1 MLKKD
6 VKKAAD
12 NEVVFEMMNAYA
24 LLIANSNIRRLKTK
38 ALEAKCQYLGA
49 ELIERGIL
57 TSDQVERL
65 IAGC

>member
-12 NEVVFEMMNAYA
+12 NEVIFEMMNAYA

-38 ALEAKCQYLGA
+38 ALESKCQYLGA
-49 ELIERGIL
+49 ELVERGIL
-57 TSDQVERL
+57 TSEQVERL